1 MTQRQGAI
9 DCCVHHQWAA
19 PLELHAYLS
28 PGWREFIGRPDALAP
43 GFGMSAILPGE
54 VYEHPA
60 GGWMPEARAG
70 GAPGSDPRRLLHD
83 HLNPAGVEHAV
94 LCVHQALSV
103 GTLPGAGYGADVAR
117 AINDWTIERWLS
129 GGDERFFGLVTAATQ
144 VPDNAAAEIRRAGR
158 HPRMVGVLM
167 AGNGLGKT
175 FGHPVY
181 EPVYAAAEELGLPVV
196 IHTGTDSP
204 PNSASQPTAGG
215 LPATFAEYYAL
226 RAQPLYSHLLS
237 MVTQGVFERHRG
249 LKALFVGGGI
259 TWMPSLVWRMDSDFR
274 NYAAREAPWIKRYPR
289 EQVAEQVRVTTYSM
303 RGTPAAPALRSYL
316 EELEWLGDIMCFA
329 SGYPRWD
336 ADPVSAAAERVPE
349 AWHARVYRDNA
360 QGLFRWPSAKRLEAV

>member
-1 MTQRQGAI
+1 MTVAGDVI
-9 DCCVHHQWAA
+9 DCCVHHQWAD

-54 VYEHPA
+54 LYEHPA
-60 GGWMPEARAG
+60 GGWMPEVG
-70 GAPGSDPRRLLHD
+70 GVGAPGSDAGWLVAK
-83 HLNPAGVEHAV
+83 HLDPAGIDHAV
-94 LCVHQALSV
+94 LCVNQALSV

-117 AINDWTIERWLS
+117 AINDWTIERWLT
-129 GGDERFFGLVTAATQ
+129 GGDERFFGLVTVATQ
-144 VPDNAAAEIRRAGR
+144 VPENAAAEIRRVGR
-158 HPRMVGVLM
+158 HPRMAGVLL

-181 EPVYAAAEELGLPVV
+181 ESVYAAAEELGLPVV

-204 PNSASQPTAGG
+204 PNSTSQPTAGG

-226 RAQPLYSHLLS
+226 RGQPVYSHLLS

-249 LKALFVGGGI
+249 LKALFVGAGI
-259 TWMPSLVWRMDSDFR
+259 TWLPSLLWRMDADFQ

-289 EQVAEQVRVTTYSM
+289 DQVAEQIRVTTYSM
-303 RGTPAAPALRSYL
+303 RGSPATPALRTHL
-316 EELEWLGDIMCFA
+316 AELDWMGDILCYA

-336 ADPVSAAAERVPE
+336 ADSVKVVGERLPPK
-349 AWHARVYRDNA
+349 WHTRIFRENA
-360 QGLFRWPSAKRLEAV
+360 LALFRWPAGRRLEAV